1 MTPAVPPRP
10 LSLAFLC
17 LSLTSST
24 PSDLIPL
31 PIPKV
36 NPLPLLYLGN
46 LVSGLGGT
54 KLINLPMFTLLR
66 RLSILLTML
75 AEKYMLK

>member
-1 MTPAVPPRP
+1 MFFRLLLLGCSQHGLVSQPT
-10 LSLAFLC
+10 LNFHLI
-17 LSLTSST
+17 ST
-24 PSDLIPL
+24 PPH
-31 PIPKV
+31 PQV